1 MANEKNESQH
11 RELSDREIDEFLET
25 AEPSKPSP
33 TDELLRRIDDYRS
46 GYSCGYSDGKN
57 GARMRDKDAAPAFFQ
72 IEGVPDVFAEPSPSE
87 QMAEALR
94 VTASMYDKLGWSHS
108 AKSVRQLAARY
119 EKAAQA
125 KKGE

>member
-25 AEPSKPSP
+25 AEPSKPS
-33 TDELLRRIDDYRS
+33 L
-46 GYSCGYSDGKN
+46 
-57 GARMRDKDAAPAFFQ
+57 AAYDSQ
-72 IEGVPDVFAEPSPSE
+72 L
-87 QMAEALR
+87 AEALR
-94 VTASMYDKLGWSHS
+94 VTASMYDKWGWSHS

-125 KKGE
+125 KVSPK